1 MRWIRTLGVNLGL
14 TTAFMA
20 PAAMAQQT
28 FINVVTG
35 GQSGAC

>member
-28 FINVVTG
+28 FINVLTG
-35 GQSGAC
+35 GQSGVC